1 MSNWAMQLS
10 ATLLPK
16 PDRNCSV
23 ELWVETRACA
33 ELAVSMCVQLCGWVA
48 GCEMRDP
55 GCVGMLRGKVCQ
67 PVVLQVIAD
76 ISSFMHLI
84 ADLHCL

>member
-1 MSNWAMQLS
+1 MQLNP
-10 ATLLPK
+10 TLLPK
-16 PDRNCSV
+16 PVRNLSV
-23 ELWVETRACA
+23 ELRVETCACA
-33 ELAVSMCVQLCGWVA
+33 ELAVSVCVRLCGWVA
-48 GCEMRDP
+48 GWLAGWKMRDP
-55 GCVGMLRGKVCQ
+55 GCVGMLYGKVCQ

>member
-10 ATLLPK
+10 AILLPK
-16 PDRNCSV
+16 PVRNCSI
-23 ELWVETRACA
+23 ELWVETYAR
-33 ELAVSMCVQLCGWVA
+33 VQVRGWVA
-48 GCEMRDP
+48 GCKMRDP
-55 GCVGMLRGKVCQ
+55 GCAGMLCGKVCR